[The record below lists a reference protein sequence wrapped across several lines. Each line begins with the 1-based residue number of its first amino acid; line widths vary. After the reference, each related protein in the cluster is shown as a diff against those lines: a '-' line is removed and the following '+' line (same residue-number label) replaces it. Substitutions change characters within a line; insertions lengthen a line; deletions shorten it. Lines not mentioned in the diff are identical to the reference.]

1 MAQYTIEDIE
11 IIRQKSTL
19 SYEEAVNL
27 LEYHNGSLAR
37 ALVDLEKNG
46 KLKDHRTGT
55 GSAQSRPK
63 NLFTN
68 LYRMRVKVIKG
79 DITIV
84 NLSALFVIFTAI
96 VAFWV
101 PLTGIIIAMIL
112 GYRISWERNSSEFN
126 ADSFESFVRNASS
139 NVKQSVTSMAR
150 DLEDAANKTQTREE
164 APQKPE
170 PHTAQAAS
178 GTTPVNVQFSEGGSV
193 NVEDDGN
200 GFFEANVE

>member
-46 KLKDHRTGT
+46 KLKDHRAGA
-55 GSAQSRPK
+55 GSAQSKSK
-63 NLFTN
+63 NLFTK
-68 LYRMRVKVIKG
+68 LYRMRVKVVKG
-79 DITIV
+79 DITIA

-101 PLTGIIIAMIL
+101 PLTGFIISMIL
-112 GYRISWERNSSEFN
+112 GYRISWERNSPEFN

-150 DLEDAANKTQTREE
+150 EFEEAVGQNQATEE
-164 APQKPE
+164 APKKPE
-170 PHTAQAAS
+170 PRTEQAAS
-178 GTTPVNVQFSEGGSV
+178 GTTPVNVQFPEGGSV
-193 NVEDDGN
+193 NVEEDGN
-200 GFFEANVE
+200 GFFEANIE